1 MSDYKLYN
9 VVPPLIN
16 FLEYLTNWYVR
27 LNRQRL
33 KGEVDEIQMKISL
46 NVLYD
51 VLLKVNV
58 LMSPFVPF
66 LTESMYQNMKLV
78 IKKDSK
84 LYQESIHHVSIPE
97 VNERLLNESIT
108 EKMNDVMSIIE
119 TARKLRETKKISL
132 KQPIMSLTIVNKS

>member
-1 MSDYKLYN
+1 
-9 VVPPLIN
+9 
-16 FLEYLTNWYVR
+16 
-27 LNRQRL
+27 
-33 KGEVDEIQMKISL
+33 MKVSL

-84 LYQESIHHVSIPE
+84 LYQDSIHHVSIPSI
-97 VNERLLNESIT
+97 NENLLNESIT
-108 EKMNDVMSIIE
+108 NGMEDVMSII
-119 TARKLRETKKISL
+119 
-132 KQPIMSLTIVNKS
+132 